1 MRNLLSKAFELGAKA
16 RAGLYRKGWI
26 QAAQLRCPVI
36 SVGNLT
42 VGGTGKTP
50 FVAFL
55 AGLLKEAG
63 HHPAIVSRGYRGK
76 AENSTLLV
84 TDGQRC
90 LCQPADCGDE
100 PYWYALKLQNVPVVV
115 GKDRSRGGELIEQRY
130 GDVIHIL
137 DDGFQHLRLRR
148 DLDILLIDATNPF
161 GNGRLLPGG
170 TLREPLDAMRR
181 AGQIIVTRSHYGLD
195 QEELE
200 LEIRK
205 RNALVPVFYFHHDAV
220 GLWDL
225 KTRQHRPV
233 RDFLGKPVVALA
245 AIGNPDVFLR
255 DLGHYQMR
263 VVDRVIYR
271 DHHRFSQMELDKAL
285 ERAKDRGAEALVTTE
300 KDAVRLQQLG
310 FEEETI
316 FAMEI
321 EVRAEDL
328 DAYRE
333 ALLEEVTHLI
343 ESRKRRQGRSGSP

>member
-1 MRNLLSKAFELGAKA
+1 MKNLLSKVFELGAKA

-63 HHPAIVSRGYRGK
+63 YRPAIVSRGYRSK

-84 TDGQRC
+84 TDGRRC
-90 LCQPADCGDE
+90 LCGPDDCGDE
-100 PYWYALKLQNVPVVV
+100 PYWYASRLHDVPVVV

-137 DDGFQHLRLRR
+137 DDGFQHLKLHR

-161 GNGRLLPGG
+161 GNGKLLPGG
-170 TLREPLDAMRR
+170 VLREPLNAISR
-181 AGQIIVTRSHYGLD
+181 AGQVVVTRSHYGVNH
-195 QEELE
+195 EELE

-205 RNALVPVFYFHHDAV
+205 RNPLVPVYYFHHDAV
-220 GLWDL
+220 ALWDL
-225 KTRQHRPV
+225 KTRGTRQV
-233 RDFLGKPVVALA
+233 RDFVGKPVAALA
-245 AIGNPDVFLR
+245 GIGNPQVFLR

-263 VVDRVIYR
+263 VVDQIIYR
-271 DHHRFSQMELDKAL
+271 DHHRFSQGELNAAVGRARKAG
-285 ERAKDRGAEALVTTE
+285 AKVLVTTE
-300 KDAVRLQQLG
+300 KDAVRLQELDFDEG
-310 FEEETI
+310 NI
-316 FAMEI
+316 FAVQI

-328 DAYRE
+328 DAYRK
-333 ALLEEVTHLI
+333 ALLEEVADLI
-343 ESRKRRQGRSGSP
+343 ERCKRKQPGSESP